1 MFIRRDIMNQK
12 EINNKEK
19 LAEIK
24 GPYVH
29 AMKCGD
35 FIFSTQI
42 GNRSDGILVGEGIY
56 EQTIQT
62 LKNVEICLN
71 EAGAGLD
78 DIVKCTIFVTD
89 MNDFDEL
96 NRAYRQ
102 MFNGQPLP
110 VRSCVQV
117 AALYPGL
124 KVEIEAIAYIG
135 K

>member
-1 MFIRRDIMNQK
+1 MNQK
-12 EINNKEK
+12 EINNEEK
-19 LAEIK
+19 LAKIK

-29 AMKCGD
+29 GIRCGD

-42 GNRSDGILVGEGIY
+42 GNKSDGSLAGDGIY

-62 LKNVEICLN
+62 LKNVEVCLG
-71 EAGAGLD
+71 EEGATLED
-78 DIVKCTIFVTD
+78 VVKCTVFVTD
-89 MNDFDEL
+89 MNDFEEL
-96 NRAYRQ
+96 NTAYRQ
-102 MFNGQPLP
+102 IFKGRPLP

-124 KVEIEAIAYIG
+124 KVEMEIIAYIG